1 LGFSD
6 TIIEIG
12 RKIPD
17 IANSLS
23 DLSEDKNFQQHLGQ
37 IGAIG
42 GLCIIGLDI
51 VNKIKKDLQAPEK
64 QAFAAVLKIVFEST
78 KEVLPKSEEI
88 KLKDIKTEDF
98 SKLSFLIFLCYD
110 SVECIIYSSMYSEK
124 SPGWVRTVQIGLGV
138 LTIALSIFALAF
150 PATTFISIIWILAV
164 VLFFVG
170 IEEIIVGIFSPRRS
184 RWSSIGLGILVLIF
198 AGIAMTFPVAA
209 AITIIIFIGIA
220 FLINGIARIIE
231 GFSGKHSGISRA
243 FLIGVGILAIALS
256 VAVLASPFFGAR
268 LAGIIIGIGL
278 LITGIQMI
286 YAGIQGRRMQTT
298 SGHITR

>member
-1 LGFSD
+1 M
-6 TIIEIG
+6 I
-12 RKIPD
+12 
-17 IANSLS
+17 
-23 DLSEDKNFQQHLGQ
+23 H
-37 IGAIG
+37 
-42 GLCIIGLDI
+42 
-51 VNKIKKDLQAPEK
+51 
-64 QAFAAVLKIVFEST
+64 
-78 KEVLPKSEEI
+78 
-88 KLKDIKTEDF
+88 
-98 SKLSFLIFLCYD
+98 
-110 SVECIIYSSMYSEK
+110 SSMDSKK
-124 SPGWVRTVQIGLGV
+124 SPGWVRAVQIGLGV

-209 AITIIIFIGIA
+209 AITIIVFIAIA

-243 FLIGVGILAIALS
+243 FLIGVGILAIVLS
-256 VAVLASPFFGAR
+256 VTVMASRFFGAR

-286 YAGIQGRRMQTT
+286 YAGIQGRRMQTPTT
-298 SGHITR
+298 SHISR

>member
-1 LGFSD
+1 MD
-6 TIIEIG
+6 
-12 RKIPD
+12 
-17 IANSLS
+17 
-23 DLSEDKNFQQHLGQ
+23 
-37 IGAIG
+37 
-42 GLCIIGLDI
+42 
-51 VNKIKKDLQAPEK
+51 
-64 QAFAAVLKIVFEST
+64 
-78 KEVLPKSEEI
+78 
-88 KLKDIKTEDF
+88 
-98 SKLSFLIFLCYD
+98 
-110 SVECIIYSSMYSEK
+110 SEK
-124 SPGWVRTVQIGLGV
+124 SPGWVRAVQIGLGV

-184 RWSSIGLGILVLIF
+184 RWSTIGLGILVLIF
-198 AGIAMTFPVAA
+198 AGIAMSFPVAA

-243 FLIGVGILAIALS
+243 FLIGVGILAIVLS
-256 VAVLASPFFGAR
+256 VTVMASPFFGAR

-286 YAGIQGRRMQTT
+286 YAGIQGRRMQTPTT
-298 SGHITR
+298 SHISR